1 MDETVDMDRADK
13 MDKIEQ
19 LLADLRVEVAESR
32 VNLEHILEHLTKING
47 RIGKSEEKIVALET
61 EVGKAKTIWT
71 TISAISSFLTGAVTW
86 AYHEFSKK

>member
-1 MDETVDMDRADK
+1 MDETVGMDRADK

-32 VNLEHILEHLTKING
+32 VNLEHILEHLSKING
-47 RIGKSEEKIVALET
+47 RIGKSEDKIVALET
-61 EVGKAKTIWT
+61 EAGKAKTIWT
-71 TISAISSFLTGAVTW
+71 TISAISSLLTGAATW